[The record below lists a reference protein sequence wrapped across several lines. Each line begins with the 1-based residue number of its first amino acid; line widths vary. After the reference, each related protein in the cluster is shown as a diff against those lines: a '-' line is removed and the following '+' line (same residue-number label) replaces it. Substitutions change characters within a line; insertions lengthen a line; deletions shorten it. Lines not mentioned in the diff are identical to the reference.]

1 MILIMNLL
9 SKVGFLVAE
18 IIDAKLGSAQ
28 INKIYCGTDLVFEK
42 ILDTTAPITTP
53 RPLDLVGNPT
63 NTYST
68 PQTVWLDVNEMCET
82 YYTLDGGEPTTASAK
97 YVGDGIYMDT
107 TKVLKYFSVDL
118 AGNTEAVKTT
128 TYNINAVEMPISY
141 ISPSEPIQNTFPITV
156 NITRSILEATT
167 YYKIG
172 SGAQQT
178 FTAPFQV
185 SQSTAGVLSTQIP
198 ITYWT
203 VSNAGGT
210 EAQRTLTY
218 NTAGAIAGKAVVTA
232 TAGNYYVSV
241 DWAAVQNATS
251 YNVYRS
257 TAAGT
262 LGDLVEEYFT
272 GLHYDDNY
280 AINGTTYYYTVRAA
294 NYGGVGAVSD
304 QAVATPSAAPQQ
316 PSAWRYLKIEGHGSV
331 QEPATTRLIEFEA
344 WEGVTNWMRQGGLS
358 YSYQAISTGGLI
370 GTIHDGIKT
379 TSGYPIWWT
388 SPVPNAN
395 IIIDFGT
402 SRPFTKLSY
411 YSYSTGAVPR
421 SNRFKILGSNTNN
434 GADWVTIWDNSTA
447 QEGVQPALPL
457 GYEKVL

>member
-1 MILIMNLL
+1 MNLL
-9 SKVGFLVAE
+9 SKGAFLMAE
-18 IIDAKLGSAQ
+18 IKDVRLGTGQ
-28 INKIYCGTDLVFEK
+28 VNKIYCGTDLVFEK

-53 RPLDLVGNPT
+53 RPLDLVNNPT
-63 NTYST
+63 NTYDA
-68 PQTVWLDVNEMCET
+68 PQTVYLDVNEMCDT

-97 YVGDGIYMDT
+97 YVGDGIYMDA

-118 AGNTEAVKTT
+118 AGNAEAVKTT
-128 TYNINAVEMPISY
+128 TYNINAVEVPISY
-141 ISPSEPIQNTFPITV
+141 ISPSEVIQNNFPITV

-172 SGAQQT
+172 TGAQQT

-185 SQSTAGVLSTQIP
+185 SQSTAGVLGTQIP

-218 NTAGAIAGKAVVTA
+218 DTAGAIAGKPVVTA

-241 DWAAVQNATS
+241 DWGATPNATS

-257 TAAGT
+257 TAAGVLGT
-262 LGDLVEEYFT
+262 LVSEYFT

-294 NYGGVGAVSD
+294 NYGGYGALSD
-304 QAVATPSAAPQQ
+304 QAVATPNAAP
-316 PSAWRYLKIEGHGSV
+316 SGWRYLKIIGYGSV
-331 QEPATTRLIEFEA
+331 QEPATTRMIEVEA
-344 WEGVTNWMRQGGLS
+344 WEGATNRMAAATILS
-358 YSYQAISTGGLI
+358 NDAINAGGLI
-370 GTIHDGIKT
+370 GTIKDTIKT

-388 SPVPNAN
+388 ATPNAN
-395 IIIDFGT
+395 VVVDLGAVRPLT
-402 SRPFTKLSY
+402 SLAY
-411 YSYSTGAVPR
+411 YSYSTASVPR
-421 SNRFKILGSNTNN
+421 ANRFKIQGSNTNN
-434 GADWVTIWDNSTA
+434 GIDWVDLWDASANVT
-447 QEGVQPALPL
+447 VQPALPS
-457 GYEKVL
+457 GYERVL